1 MTQWGRGNR
10 PRFFNIQ
17 VLNRFQKTKVKKMK
31 DMTRED
37 FLNCI
42 RNQGNTCD
50 YTPQE
55 LDWLMCARL
64 MAKEAGDVLKSY
76 FRRHNLGIEDKGN
89 AFDIVTEADK
99 GSERL
104 ILHHIHQRFPDHA
117 ILSEES
123 GDDHRTARYQ
133 WVIDP
138 LDGTVN
144 FSAGI
149 ATYCISIGLKVDGET
164 RMGYVYAPTLN
175 EEFYAIKG
183 KGAFGPRGQLHAKNT
198 TELQRAVISTGFP
211 YDKATNPDNN
221 LDRVARIM
229 PQIRGLRRLGSA
241 AMDLCYVAAGWLDG
255 YWELNLKEWDACAG
269 ELIAQEAGAVVKRYR
284 NDHGIC
290 ILAACPG
297 IAQQLLEMVE

>member
-1 MTQWGRGNR
+1 
-10 PRFFNIQ
+10 
-17 VLNRFQKTKVKKMK
+17 MK
-31 DMTRED
+31 NMESEA
-37 FLNCI
+37 LSL
-42 RNQGNTCD
+42 
-50 YTPQE
+50 QE
-55 LDWLMCARL
+55 QAWLETARQ
-64 MAKEAGDVLKSY
+64 MAREAGEVLKKH
-76 FRRHNLGIEDKGN
+76 FRRRDLSIEDKGS
-89 AFDIVTEADK
+89 AYDIVTEADK
-99 GSERL
+99 GSERI
-104 ILHHIHQRFPDHA
+104 ILDTLHARYPDHA

-123 GDDHRTARYQ
+123 GDDHRAASCQ

-144 FSAGI
+144 YSAGI

-164 RMGYVYAPTLN
+164 RFGYVYAPTLG
-175 EEFYAIKG
+175 EEFWAVKG
-183 KGAFGPRGQLHAKNT
+183 KGAYGPYGRLQVKAT

-221 LDRVARIM
+221 LDRFAQVM
-229 PQIRGLRRLGSA
+229 PRVRGIRRLGSA

-269 ELIAQEAGAVVKRYR
+269 ELIAQEAGAVVTRYR

-297 IAQQLLEMVE
+297 IATELQALVV

>member
-1 MTQWGRGNR
+1 MEECEA
-10 PRFFNIQ
+10 
-17 VLNRFQKTKVKKMK
+17 LSL
-31 DMTRED
+31 RE
-37 FLNCI
+37 
-42 RNQGNTCD
+42 QAW
-50 YTPQE
+50 
-55 LDWLMCARL
+55 LDCARQ
-64 MAKEAGDVLKSY
+64 MCREAAEVLRSY
-76 FRRHNLGIEDKGN
+76 FRRRDLSIEDKGS
-89 AFDIVTEADK
+89 AYDIVTEADK
-99 GSERL
+99 GSEC
-104 ILHHIHQRFPDHA
+104 IIIDFIHSHYPDHA

-123 GDDHRTARYQ
+123 GDDHRQACYQ

-144 FSAGI
+144 YSAGI
-149 ATYCISIGLKVDGET
+149 ATYCISIGLKVDGVT
-164 RMGYVYAPTLN
+164 HMGYVYAPTLD
-175 EEFYAIKG
+175 EEFWAIKG
-183 KGAFGPRGQLHAKNT
+183 KGAYGPYGRLQVKVT

-221 LDRVARIM
+221 LDRFAQIM
-229 PQIRGLRRLGSA
+229 PRVRGIRRLGSA

-297 IAQQLLEMVE
+297 IADGLLDLVE

>member
-1 MTQWGRGNR
+1 MESEA
-10 PRFFNIQ
+10 
-17 VLNRFQKTKVKKMK
+17 LS
-31 DMTRED
+31 
-37 FLNCI
+37 L
-42 RNQGNTCD
+42 
-50 YTPQE
+50 QE
-55 LDWLMCARL
+55 QAWLETARQ
-64 MAKEAGDVLKSY
+64 MAREAGEVLKKH
-76 FRRHNLGIEDKGN
+76 FRRRDLSIEDKGS
-89 AFDIVTEADK
+89 AYDIVTEADK
-99 GSERL
+99 GSERI
-104 ILHHIHQRFPDHA
+104 ILDTLHARYPDHA

-123 GDDHRTARYQ
+123 GDDHRAASCQ

-144 FSAGI
+144 YSAGI

-164 RMGYVYAPTLN
+164 RFGYVYAPTLG
-175 EEFYAIKG
+175 EEFWAVKG
-183 KGAFGPRGQLHAKNT
+183 KGAYGPYGRLQVKAT

-221 LDRVARIM
+221 LDRFAQVM
-229 PQIRGLRRLGSA
+229 PRVRGIRRLGSA

-269 ELIAQEAGAVVKRYR
+269 ELIAQEAGAVVTRYR

-297 IAQQLLEMVE
+297 IATELQALVV

>member
-1 MTQWGRGNR
+1 
-10 PRFFNIQ
+10 
-17 VLNRFQKTKVKKMK
+17 
-31 DMTRED
+31 MTRED

-42 RNQGNTCD
+42 RKQGNASD

-55 LDWLMCARL
+55 VDWLMCARQ
-64 MAKEAGDVLKSY
+64 MGKEAGNVLKNY
-76 FRRHNLGIEDKGN
+76 FRRRDLDIEDKGS

-104 ILHHIHQRFPDHA
+104 ILEHLHHHFPDHA

-123 GDDHRTARYQ
+123 GVDHRQAHCQ

-144 FSAGI
+144 YSAGI

-164 RMGYVYAPTLN
+164 RMGYVYAPTLD
-175 EEFYAIKG
+175 EEFFAIKG
-183 KGAFGPRGQLHAKNT
+183 KGAYGPYGRLETKGT

-269 ELIAQEAGAVVKRYR
+269 ELIAQEAGAFVKRYR

-297 IAQQLLEMVE
+297 IAQQLLELVE

>member
-1 MTQWGRGNR
+1 MK
-10 PRFFNIQ
+10 NIID
-17 VLNRFQKTKVKKMK
+17 NGF
-31 DMTRED
+31 
-37 FLNCI
+37 
-42 RNQGNTCD
+42 
-50 YTPQE
+50 TPQE
-55 LDWLMCARL
+55 RKWIDSAQQMGHQA
-64 MAKEAGDVLKSY
+64 AEVLKSF
-76 FRRHNLGIEDKGN
+76 FRRRDLSIQDKGS
-89 AFDIVTEADK
+89 AYDIVTEADK
-99 GSERL
+99 GSERI
-104 ILHHIHQRFPDHA
+104 ILDFIHSRFPDHA

-123 GDDHRTARYQ
+123 GDDHRAAQCQ

-144 FSAGI
+144 YSAGI

-164 RMGYVYAPTLN
+164 RMGYVYAPTLD

-183 KGAFGPRGQLHAKNT
+183 KGAFGPYGRLQAKST

-221 LDRVARIM
+221 LNRFAQVMPRV
-229 PQIRGLRRLGSA
+229 RGIRRLGSA

-269 ELIAQEAGAVVKRYR
+269 ELIAQEAGATVKRYR

-297 IAQQLLEMVE
+297 IAPQLLELVE

>member
-1 MTQWGRGNR
+1 
-10 PRFFNIQ
+10 
-17 VLNRFQKTKVKKMK
+17 MK
-31 DMTRED
+31 NEFAMMDCT
-37 FLNCI
+37 L
-42 RNQGNTCD
+42 
-50 YTPQE
+50 QE
-55 LDWLMCARL
+55 AEWLQCARE
-64 MAKEAGDVLKSY
+64 MGHEAGEVLRSY
-76 FRRHNLGIEDKGN
+76 FRRRDLSIEDKGS

-99 GSERL
+99 GSER
-104 ILHHIHQRFPDHA
+104 IIIDYIHGHFPEHA

-123 GDDHRTARYQ
+123 GDDHRTALFQ

-144 FSAGI
+144 YSAGI
-149 ATYCISIGLKVDGET
+149 ATYCISIGLREHGET

-175 EEFYAIKG
+175 EEFWAVKG
-183 KGAFGPRGQLHAKNT
+183 KGAYGPYGRLQVKAT
-198 TELQRAVISTGFP
+198 TELQRAVVSTGFP

-221 LDRVARIM
+221 LDRFAQVM
-229 PQIRGLRRLGSA
+229 PRVRGIRRLGSA

-269 ELIAQEAGAVVKRYR
+269 ELIALEAGAFVKRYR
-284 NDHGIC
+284 EDHGIC

>member
-1 MTQWGRGNR
+1 MAIN
-10 PRFFNIQ
+10 
-17 VLNRFQKTKVKKMK
+17 
-31 DMTRED
+31 D
-37 FLNCI
+37 F
-42 RNQGNTCD
+42 
-50 YTPQE
+50 TPQE
-55 LDWLMCARL
+55 QDWIKSART
-64 MAKEAGDVLKSY
+64 MAQEAGQVLKNY
-76 FRRHNLGIEDKGN
+76 FRRRDLSIEDKGS

-99 GSERL
+99 GSERIIIDL
-104 ILHHIHQRFPDHA
+104 IHSCYPDHA

-123 GDDHRTARYQ
+123 GDDHRQARYQ

-144 FSAGI
+144 YSAGI

-164 RMGYVYAPTLN
+164 RMGYVYAPTLD

-183 KGAFGPRGQLHAKNT
+183 KGAYGPYGQLQAKAT

-221 LDRVARIM
+221 LDRFAQVM
-229 PQIRGLRRLGSA
+229 PRVRGIRRLGSA

-269 ELIAQEAGAVVKRYR
+269 ELIALEAGAIVKRYR

-297 IAQQLLEMVE
+297 IADELIRLIE

>member
-1 MTQWGRGNR
+1 MENMMTTDLT
-10 PRFFNIQ
+10 PR
-17 VLNRFQKTKVKKMK
+17 
-31 DMTRED
+31 E
-37 FLNCI
+37 
-42 RNQGNTCD
+42 
-50 YTPQE
+50 QE
-55 LDWLMCARL
+55 WLDCARL
-64 MAKEAGDVLKSY
+64 MGQEAGKVLKQH
-76 FRRHNLGIEDKGN
+76 FRRRDLSIEDKGS

-99 GSERL
+99 GSERI
-104 ILHHIHQRFPDHA
+104 ILGHIRRLFPDHA

-123 GDDHRTARYQ
+123 GDDHRNAPCQ

-144 FSAGI
+144 YSAGI

-164 RMGYVYAPTLN
+164 RMGYVYAPTLG
-175 EEFYAIKG
+175 EEFWAISG
-183 KGAFGPRGQLHAKNT
+183 KGAYGPYGRLHVKAT

-221 LDRVARIM
+221 LDRVARVM
-229 PQIRGLRRLGSA
+229 PRVRGLRRLGSA

-269 ELIAQEAGAVVKRYR
+269 ELIAIEAGATVKRYR

-297 IAQQLLEMVE
+297 IAPQLLELVE

>member
-1 MTQWGRGNR
+1 MENMT
-10 PRFFNIQ
+10 
-17 VLNRFQKTKVKKMK
+17 
-31 DMTRED
+31 TRE
-37 FLNCI
+37 FS
-42 RNQGNTCD
+42 Q
-50 YTPQE
+50 QE
-55 LDWLMCARL
+55 SQWLASARQ
-64 MAKEAGDVLKSY
+64 MGHEAGEVLKSY
-76 FRRHNLGIEDKGN
+76 FRRRDLSIEDKGN
-89 AFDIVTEADK
+89 AYDIVTEADK

-104 ILHHIHQRFPDHA
+104 ILDHLHRCYPDDA
-117 ILSEES
+117 VLSEES
-123 GDDHRTARYQ
+123 GDDHRQARCQ

-144 FSAGI
+144 YSAGL

-164 RMGYVYAPTLN
+164 RMGYVYAPTLD

-183 KGAFGPRGQLHAKNT
+183 KGAYGPYGRLQAKAT

-221 LDRVARIM
+221 LDRFAQVM
-229 PQIRGLRRLGSA
+229 PRVRGIRRLGSA

-269 ELIAQEAGAVVKRYR
+269 ELIALEAGATVKRYR

-290 ILAACPG
+290 ILAAAHA
-297 IAQQLLEMVE
+297 IAPQLLEMVE